1 MPVRSLSSSVLR
13 WPDPRTV
20 IAAAR
25 QWARRLADCAPDV
38 LAVGCFGS
46 YARGDAGVGSDL
58 DLVVIVDRERGAIDP
73 SDEAWATEHLP
84 VPVERLVYTARQWA
98 KLRESDSRFYRV
110 LLREA
115 RWLVG
120 APPDP
125 TQPTGEG
132 G

>member
-1 MPVRSLSSSVLR
+1 MPVRSLDSSVLR
-13 WPDPRTV
+13 WPDPKTV
-20 IAAAR
+20 LAAAR
-25 QWARRLADCAPDV
+25 QWARRLAEREPDV

-58 DLVVIVDRERGAIDP
+58 DLVVIVDREEAAVDP
-73 SDEAWATEHLP
+73 RDDSWAVERLP
-84 VPVERLVYTARQWA
+84 VPVERVVYTARQWA
-98 KLRESDSRFYRV
+98 QLRESNSRFYRV

-120 APPDP
+120 APPESR
-125 TQPTGEG
+125 QSTGEG